1 MGGAVAV
8 ILLKE
13 RQIVE
18 AFERAGAT
26 SADHARRPEDVG
38 VTPHGVGWR
47 RLRERAVIRQ
57 AGPTDDGRYYLDRE
71 VWLATRRMRRR
82 LVIALAIAV
91 LVVAVVFGAFGR

>member
-13 RQIVE
+13 RQVAD

-26 SADHARRPEDVG
+26 SPEHARHPEDIG
-38 VTPHGVGWR
+38 VSPHGVGWH
-47 RLRERAVIRQ
+47 RLRERAIIRE

-82 LVIALAIAV
+82 LGFALLAAVIVAAI
-91 LVVAVVFGAFGR
+91 VFGAFGR